1 MVYGAGRGGD
11 LVNLSP
17 AVAIGFVGL
26 DCVSLVDS
34 YCVSLRMGS
43 IFILNVSSFEGVM

>member
-11 LVNLSP
+11 LVNLTP

-34 YCVSLRMGS
+34 YCFVKDGLD
-43 IFILNVSSFEGVM
+43 FYFECL